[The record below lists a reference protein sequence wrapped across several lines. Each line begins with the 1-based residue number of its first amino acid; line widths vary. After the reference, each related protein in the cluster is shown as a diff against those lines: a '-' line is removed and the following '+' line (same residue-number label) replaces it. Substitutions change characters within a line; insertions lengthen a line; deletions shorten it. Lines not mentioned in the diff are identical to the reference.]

1 MKEPKKTVSGQEK
14 GFLSILFDL
23 FRSLKLT
30 IFLLIFLSILSIV
43 GTLIKQN
50 AASEEYLERYGE
62 GLFEVLDFFNLFDM
76 YHSWW
81 FSAILLMLVINLLAC
96 SIHRLPGILRQVFR
110 GPDAGALG
118 DPMLKALPY
127 VERVRPQD
135 VSKGK
140 TEGQVQSE
148 LKRWVNNP
156 ERIETESALTL
167 FSEKGRFS
175 RLGVPMTHLSI
186 LIILIGGLMGSIY
199 GFRGYVNI
207 MEGEAVG
214 RFFVR
219 VKDKEIPKPL
229 AFNVRCDDFKVTYY
243 NLPGRERH
251 VQEYASLLTVLENGK
266 EVLQKTVKVNHPL
279 SYGGVTFYQSSYGT
293 LHQIS
298 LGIQQKNRKEK
309 VHLRLFE
316 GDTAPIPGSDTQV
329 RLLRYVPQLPTFG
342 EGAQVV
348 LFKPNQRPQA
358 VWVLKEGQK
367 LDQQRNDE
375 FSLTLEKVSALE
387 YTGLQVTKDPGVWVV
402 WIGCGLLVL
411 GLIVSFFFSHQRVW
425 VRIPKSAGEIVL
437 AGSANRNRI
446 GFEKVF
452 HQLVERVRSPG
463 QTGKGQ

>member
-1 MKEPKKTVSGQEK
+1 MNESKKTSSEQEK

-30 IFLLIFLSILSIV
+30 IFLLIFLAILSIV

-50 AASEEYLERYGE
+50 AASEEYLEHYGE

-110 GPDAGALG
+110 GPDAGALE

-135 VSKGK
+135 VSKSK

-148 LKRWVNNP
+148 LKRWINKP

-207 MEGEAVG
+207 MEGEAVD

-266 EVLQKTVKVNHPL
+266 EILQRTVKVNHPL

-293 LHQIS
+293 LHQVS

-309 VHLRLFE
+309 VQLSLLE

-387 YTGLQVTKDPGVWVV
+387 YTGLQVTRDPGVWVV

-411 GLIVSFFFSHQRVW
+411 GLIISFFFSHQRVW